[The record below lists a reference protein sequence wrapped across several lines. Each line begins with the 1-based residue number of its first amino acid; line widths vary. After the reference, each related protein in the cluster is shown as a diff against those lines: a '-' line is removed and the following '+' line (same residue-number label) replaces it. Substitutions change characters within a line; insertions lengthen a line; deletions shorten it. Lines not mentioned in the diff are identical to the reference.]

1 MKAFVTGATGFLGS
15 HVARVLAEQGAELRL
30 LVRPTS
36 DLRNL
41 DGLNADRVVGD
52 LRDAASISKA
62 LSGCD
67 VVFHVAADY
76 RLWVR
81 DPDEMYRSNV
91 EGTRSL
97 LEAARKQ
104 GVRRVVY
111 TSSVAT
117 MGFTSNH
124 AWTGE
129 GARPHTSTVADE
141 ESPVSLAD
149 MIGHYKRSK
158 FMAEQVAV
166 EAARSGVDVVIVNP
180 TTPIG
185 ERDIKPT
192 PTGRIVVDFLK
203 RKFPAYVETGL
214 NLVDATECARGHVQ
228 ALEKGRSGE
237 RYILGGENLTLKQI
251 LDRLAAIT
259 GLPSPTVKLPY
270 IFALAAGVVD
280 EMVTGRLL
288 GREPRATIDAVRM
301 GRKMMF
307 VSSAKAERE
316 LGWRTV
322 PVDGAHCAGRWTGSG
337 ATGMSR
343 IAIIAAMEREV
354 GPLIRNW
361 KVRTMEHGGRRYR
374 LFENGEATLV
384 CGGIG
389 AEAARRAT
397 EAVIREVNPVRVISV
412 GFAGALD
419 ASLQV
424 GHVFEP
430 RTVINAADGV
440 RTEVGSGEGILVSS
454 ATVAGKE
461 QKIRFRQSLW
471 RECGGH
477 GSRSR
482 GARSAGAGSRV
493 RSFESHL
500 RRRRFHP
507 ARVGSLCGGR
517 RELSVR
523 PLRVPCGSAPVAVG
537 RDDCAGA
544 E

>member
-1 MKAFVTGATGFLGS
+1 MLAFVTGATGFLGS
-15 HVARVLAEQGAELRL
+15 HVARVLAEQGSQLRL

-36 DLRNL
+36 DLRNIADL
-41 DGLNADRVVGD
+41 SADRVVGD
-52 LRDAASISKA
+52 LRDGASIEKA
-62 LSGCD
+62 LAGCD

-104 GVRRVVY
+104 GVRRIVY

-117 MGFTSNH
+117 MGFASSFSSKNGH
-124 AWTGE
+124 
-129 GARPHTSTVADE
+129 VADE
-141 ESPVSLAD
+141 ESPVSRTD

-270 IFALAAGVVD
+270 VFALAAGVVD
-280 EMVTGRLL
+280 EMVTGRML

-307 VSSAKAERE
+307 VSSAKAKRE
-316 LGWRTV
+316 LGWRMV
-322 PVDGAHCAGRWTGSG
+322 PVDGALCRSVDWFRG
-337 ATGMSR
+337 
-343 IAIIAAMEREV
+343 
-354 GPLIRNW
+354 
-361 KVRTMEHGGRRYR
+361 
-374 LFENGEATLV
+374 NGYA
-384 CGGIG
+384 
-389 AEAARRAT
+389 
-397 EAVIREVNPVRVISV
+397 
-412 GFAGALD
+412 
-419 ASLQV
+419 
-424 GHVFEP
+424 
-430 RTVINAADGV
+430 
-440 RTEVGSGEGILVSS
+440 
-454 ATVAGKE
+454 
-461 QKIRFRQSLW
+461 
-471 RECGGH
+471 
-477 GSRSR
+477 
-482 GARSAGAGSRV
+482 
-493 RSFESHL
+493 
-500 RRRRFHP
+500 
-507 ARVGSLCGGR
+507 
-517 RELSVR
+517 
-523 PLRVPCGSAPVAVG
+523 
-537 RDDCAGA
+537 
-544 E
+544 

>member
-1 MKAFVTGATGFLGS
+1 MLAFVTGATGFLGS
-15 HVARVLAEQGAELRL
+15 HVARALADQGADLRL

-41 DGLNADRVVGD
+41 DGLHADRVTGD
-52 LRDAASISKA
+52 LRDPASIEKA

-91 EGTRSL
+91 EGTRCL
-97 LEAARKQ
+97 LEGVRKQ

-117 MGFTSNH
+117 MGFTSGPRKGN
-124 AWTGE
+124 
-129 GARPHTSTVADE
+129 VADE
-141 ESPVSLAD
+141 QSPVGIDD

-158 FMAEQVAV
+158 FMAEQVALD
-166 EAARSGVDVVIVNP
+166 AAKSGVDVVVVNP

-259 GLPSPTVKLPY
+259 GLKSPTVKLPY
-270 IFALAAGVVD
+270 VFAFATGVVD
-280 EMVTGRLL
+280 EMITGRLL

-307 VSSAKAERE
+307 VTSAKAERE
-316 LGWRTV
+316 LGWRTL
-322 PVDGAHCAGRWTGSG
+322 PVDNALHRSVEWFRG
-337 ATGMSR
+337 
-343 IAIIAAMEREV
+343 
-354 GPLIRNW
+354 
-361 KVRTMEHGGRRYR
+361 
-374 LFENGEATLV
+374 NGYV
-384 CGGIG
+384 
-389 AEAARRAT
+389 
-397 EAVIREVNPVRVISV
+397 
-412 GFAGALD
+412 
-419 ASLQV
+419 
-424 GHVFEP
+424 
-430 RTVINAADGV
+430 
-440 RTEVGSGEGILVSS
+440 
-454 ATVAGKE
+454 
-461 QKIRFRQSLW
+461 
-471 RECGGH
+471 
-477 GSRSR
+477 
-482 GARSAGAGSRV
+482 
-493 RSFESHL
+493 
-500 RRRRFHP
+500 
-507 ARVGSLCGGR
+507 
-517 RELSVR
+517 
-523 PLRVPCGSAPVAVG
+523 
-537 RDDCAGA
+537 
-544 E
+544 

>member
-1 MKAFVTGATGFLGS
+1 LKAFVTGATGFLGS
-15 HVARVLAEQGAELRL
+15 HVARVLAEQGSDLRL

-41 DGLNADRVVGD
+41 EGLNADRVAGD
-52 LRDAASISKA
+52 LRDPASIEKA

-81 DPDEMYRSNV
+81 DPAEMYRSNV

-117 MGFTSNH
+117 MGFTSKTNY
-124 AWTGE
+124 GN
-129 GARPHTSTVADE
+129 VADE
-141 ESPVSLAD
+141 QSPVLLAD

-228 ALEKGRSGE
+228 ALEKGRAGE

-251 LDRLAAIT
+251 LDRLGAIT
-259 GLPSPTVKLPY
+259 GLKSPTVKLPY
-270 IFALAAGVVD
+270 FFALATGVVD
-280 EMVTGRLL
+280 EMVMGRLL

-322 PVDGAHCAGRWTGSG
+322 PV
-337 ATGMSR
+337 
-343 IAIIAAMEREV
+343 E
-354 GPLIRNW
+354 
-361 KVRTMEHGGRRYR
+361 
-374 LFENGEATLV
+374 
-384 CGGIG
+384 
-389 AEAARRAT
+389 
-397 EAVIREVNPVRVISV
+397 
-412 GFAGALD
+412 GALRR
-419 ASLQV
+419 SV
-424 GHVFEP
+424 EW
-430 RTVINAADGV
+430 
-440 RTEVGSGEGILVSS
+440 
-454 ATVAGKE
+454 
-461 QKIRFRQSLW
+461 FRAN
-471 RECGGH
+471 GY
-477 GSRSR
+477 
-482 GARSAGAGSRV
+482 V
-493 RSFESHL
+493 
-500 RRRRFHP
+500 
-507 ARVGSLCGGR
+507 
-517 RELSVR
+517 
-523 PLRVPCGSAPVAVG
+523 
-537 RDDCAGA
+537 
-544 E
+544 

>member
-1 MKAFVTGATGFLGS
+1 LKAFVTGATGFLGS

-30 LVRPTS
+30 LVRPSS

-41 DGLNADRVVGD
+41 DGLKADRVVGD
-52 LRDAASISKA
+52 LRDSASIEKA
-62 LSGCD
+62 LSGCE

-81 DPDEMYRSNV
+81 DPVEMYRSNV
-91 EGTRSL
+91 EGTRAL
-97 LEAARKQ
+97 IDAARKS

-117 MGFTSNH
+117 MGFSSNH
-124 AWTGE
+124 A
-129 GARPHTSTVADE
+129 GAELLSAGQPGAAVPTRAVADE
-141 ESPVSLAD
+141 DSPVSLAG

-228 ALEKGRSGE
+228 ALEKGRAGE

-259 GLPSPTVKLPY
+259 NLPSPTVKLPY

-322 PVDGAHCAGRWTGSG
+322 PVDGA
-337 ATGMSR
+337 
-343 IAIIAAMEREV
+343 
-354 GPLIRNW
+354 
-361 KVRTMEHGGRRYR
+361 
-374 LFENGEATLV
+374 
-384 CGGIG
+384 
-389 AEAARRAT
+389 
-397 EAVIREVNPVRVISV
+397 
-412 GFAGALD
+412 
-419 ASLQV
+419 
-424 GHVFEP
+424 
-430 RTVINAADGV
+430 
-440 RTEVGSGEGILVSS
+440 
-454 ATVAGKE
+454 
-461 QKIRFRQSLW
+461 
-471 RECGGH
+471 
-477 GSRSR
+477 
-482 GARSAGAGSRV
+482 
-493 RSFESHL
+493 L
-500 RRRRFHP
+500 RR
-507 ARVGSLCGGR
+507 
-517 RELSVR
+517 SVEWFR
-523 PLRVPCGSAPVAVG
+523 ANGYA
-537 RDDCAGA
+537 
-544 E
+544 